1 MDRTKDFLSL
11 VNNATST
18 TLEEPSSFGVVSPFV
33 GEQEAINQDLIDA
46 SRGVVELQ
54 QQMKASG
61 IFDDRSGE
69 ISTMMHSV
77 RQKIMDLSSRIDGLD
92 KMVQSMTGR
101 SPHDMVHHRNVVSGM
116 RTRLAA
122 LTQQLKVLLE
132 EHTNS
137 LANLE
142 KRRRMY
148 TSKFHIDHDDEDLET
163 GGGGGGGGLLTQQ
176 LQQRQ
181 SMYHHARAEAVEGV
195 QRVVGEM
202 AHLFT
207 RVANLVAAQEEI
219 TVRIE
224 DDMSSALHNIQ
235 QGEVHLFRYLKRVQ
249 NNRGLILR
257 ILCILITFIVFFVL
271 FLT

>member
-1 MDRTKDFLSL
+1 MNKS
-11 VNNATST
+11 VSYEQPAPAWGGSA
-18 TLEEPSSFGVVSPFV
+18 FGTSPFIQ
-33 GEQEAINQDLIDA
+33 EQEEINEQLAIA

-54 QQMKASG
+54 QQMKATG

-69 ISTMMHSV
+69 ISSMMHSV
-77 RQKIMDLSSRIDGLD
+77 RQKIIDLSTKIDELD

-101 SPHDMVHHRNVVSGM
+101 TPHDMVHHKNVVTGM

-132 EHTNS
+132 EHTKS

-148 TSKFHIDHDDEDLET
+148 TSKFHIDDDEGYGDLE
-163 GGGGGGGGLLTQQ
+163 GGGGIG
-176 LQQRQ
+176 LQQQTTTAPRQ
-181 SMYHHARAEAVEGV
+181 SMYHQARAEAVEGV

-219 TVRIE
+219 TIRIE

-235 QGEVHLFRYLKRVQ
+235 QGEVHLLRYLKRVQ
-249 NNRGLILR
+249 SNRGLILR
-257 ILCILITFIVFFVL
+257 IFCILITFIVFFII